1 MDSMSFREAL
11 LADYI
16 SKIQGMT
23 REELLQEV
31 IDLKYRVLE
40 SCSDAELIANRYGE
54 RN

>member
-23 REELLQEV
+23 REELLQEA

-40 SCSDAELIANRYGE
+40 SCSDSELIASQYGKS
-54 RN
+54 N